1 MRYIDIH
8 THVISPDTAKYPL
21 APLGGVQS
29 TWSRDRPT
37 TVEQLLAAMD
47 DAGVERA
54 AVVQAS
60 TAYSFDNG
68 YLADSLDAHGER
80 LRGVGSIDF
89 LADDAVQK
97 LDYWVGERGLIG
109 LRLFSTGSTM
119 PEQGDWLDDPSC
131 DPAWKWAESHGVPV
145 CLQMQ
150 SSGIPQLENVLAR
163 FPGLTLVL
171 DHAARPVL
179 AGGPPYP
186 QAAQL
191 FALSRFERIFLKISS
206 NTFLRAEKEE
216 GGISGLIDAL
226 VGRFGARRIA
236 WGTNFPATKGTMPEL
251 VAYAERSLA
260 HLSEADRREIFSET
274 ALRIYPQ
281 LAKAG

>member
-21 APLGGVQS
+21 EPLGGVQS

-60 TAYSFDNG
+60 TAYSYDNS

-119 PEQGDWLDDPSC
+119 PEQGDWLDDPRC
-131 DPAWKWAESHGVPV
+131 DPAWKWAEAHAVPV

-163 FPGLTLVL
+163 FPDLTIVL

-186 QAAQL
+186 QAAIL

-206 NTFLRAEKEE
+206 NTFLRTQDEE
-216 GGISGLIDAL
+216 GGIRGLIDAL
-226 VGRFGARRIA
+226 VEHFGAQRIA
-236 WGTNFPATKGTMPEL
+236 WGTNFPATKGTMAEL
-251 VAYAERSLA
+251 VSYAEQSLA
-260 HLSEADRREIFSET
+260 HLPEADRRAIFSET

-281 LAKAG
+281 LAQDG

>member
-21 APLGGVQS
+21 GPLGGTQS
-29 TWSRDRPT
+29 TWSRDRPV

-47 DAGVERA
+47 EAGVERS

-60 TAYSFDNG
+60 TAYAYDNS

-80 LRGVGSIDF
+80 LRGVGSVDF
-89 LADDAVQK
+89 LADDAAER
-97 LDYWVGERGLIG
+97 LEYWFGVRGLVG
-109 LRLFSTGSTM
+109 VRLFSTGSTM
-119 PEQGDWLDDPSC
+119 PEQGRWLDDPRC
-131 DPAWKWAESHGVPV
+131 DAAWKWVEAREVPV

-150 SSGIPQLENVLAR
+150 SVGIPQLENVLAR
-163 FPGLTLVL
+163 FPGLTIVL

-186 QAAQL
+186 QAAPL
-191 FALSRFERIFLKISS
+191 FALSRFERIYLKISS
-206 NTFLRAEKEE
+206 NTFLRAEQEE
-216 GGISGLIDAL
+216 GGVRGLTSAL
-226 VGRFGARRIA
+226 VEHFGARRIA
-236 WGTNFPATKGTMPEL
+236 WGSNFPATKGTMPEL

-260 HLSEADRREIFSET
+260 HLSEADRRAIFAET

-281 LAKAG
+281 LAD